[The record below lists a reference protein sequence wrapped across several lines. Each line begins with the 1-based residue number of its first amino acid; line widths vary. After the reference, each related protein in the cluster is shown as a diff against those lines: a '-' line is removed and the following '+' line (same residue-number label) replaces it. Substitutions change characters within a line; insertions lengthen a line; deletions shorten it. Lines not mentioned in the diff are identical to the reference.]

1 MVKNDWNHVESH
13 IDLKVFP
20 YLRTP
25 LASFPDTHTP
35 LSNLSITDEFLG
47 GECE

>member
-1 MVKNDWNHVESH
+1 MMGIMLKA
-13 IDLKVFP
+13 ILTLKVFP

-35 LSNLSITDEFLG
+35 LFNLSVTDEFLG
-47 GECE
+47 DE